1 MPTRTTRTT
10 TSEPAVSARSL
21 EVRHAVG
28 WLVGVLLVMAVGAVV
43 WHLIDVRST
52 GQLGALAIGALCAG
66 GLLLIAVGCGTFTAE
81 YVKVTTT
88 ETTESDPASGARD
101 APSAAVQ
108 ALVPQ
113 VAAGLAKLTPAR
125 SLIFAGITLLLVAG
139 AGAGLGYT
147 LDQVAGNRPA
157 SNPVPAP
164 SGSTVPSGSSGS
176 PGTPGTT
183 GPAPSPDAS

>member
-10 TSEPAVSARSL
+10 TSEPAFSLRSL

-28 WLVGVLLVMAVGAVV
+28 WVVGVVLVAGVGAVV
-43 WHLIDVRST
+43 WHLVDVRST

-88 ETTESDPASGARD
+88 ETTESDPGAGTRD
-101 APSAAVQ
+101 APTAAVQ

-139 AGAGLGYT
+139 AGAGIGYT
-147 LDQVAGNRPA
+147 LDQVAGNAPA
-157 SNPVPAP
+157 SKPSPGP
-164 SGSTVPSGSSGS
+164 SGSPVESGSS
-176 PGTPGTT
+176 GTT
-183 GPAPSPDAS
+183 GPAPSPDDS